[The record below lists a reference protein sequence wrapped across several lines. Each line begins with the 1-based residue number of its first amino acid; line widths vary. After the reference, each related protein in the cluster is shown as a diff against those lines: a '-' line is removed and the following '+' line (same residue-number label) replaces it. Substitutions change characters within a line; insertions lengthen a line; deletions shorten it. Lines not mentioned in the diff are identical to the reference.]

1 MLEKTNPVASPF
13 IRVLALLFGTLML
26 AIGAAV
32 IAAAFGAFSDADGAN
47 RVSARGFATLIGSVF
62 AFTGLALIA
71 FTFMR
76 ILAAAFGLCAMA
88 AFVVCTN
95 WVAFGSEELT
105 WTKRTNSAA
114 IAMSSAGRTP
124 INAAEGRIVFGVGA
138 FLLDAL
144 VIYGLIS
151 SVRSRRAAPPPKP
164 PR

>member
-1 MLEKTNPVASPF
+1 MKTNPAASPF
-13 IRVLALLFGTLML
+13 VRAIAVLFGTLML
-26 AIGAAV
+26 AMGTVV

-62 AFTGLALIA
+62 ASAGLALIA
-71 FTFMR
+71 FAFMR

-95 WVAFGSEELT
+95 WVAFGPEELK

-114 IAMSSAGRTP
+114 IAMSSAGRTA
-124 INAAEGRIVFGVGA
+124 IDAAEGRMVFGVVA
-138 FLLDAL
+138 IMLDAL

-151 SVRSRRAAPPPKP
+151 SVRGRHKAPRPKP
-164 PR
+164 SR